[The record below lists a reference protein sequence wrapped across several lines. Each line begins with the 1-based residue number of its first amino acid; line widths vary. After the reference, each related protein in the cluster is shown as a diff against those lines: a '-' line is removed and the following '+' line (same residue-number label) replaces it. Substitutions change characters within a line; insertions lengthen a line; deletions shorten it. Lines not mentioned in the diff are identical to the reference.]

1 MAGALGSAARTSIL
15 GTEGTPLPKPGQ
27 RRVRRVRDDEDVT
40 AAPSGAPVRTAVGDV
55 FLTTKAD
62 GAAPA

>member
-1 MAGALGSAARTSIL
+1 MAGTLGSAAGATIL
-15 GTEGTPLPKPGQ
+15 GTEGTPLSKPGQ
-27 RRVRRVRDDEDVT
+27 RRVRRVRDDEDIT
-40 AAPSGAPVRTAVGDV
+40 AAPAIAPVRTAVGDV